1 MSACAMP
8 KGFHRS
14 ANAEGEPGFTRAK
27 RNRSAASTDANTC
40 SSSTQRQS
48 LAAMAVTASSTT
60 AGFAPGATTNTRNVR
75 DSDID
80 ERFDSCDSTPL
91 IPSLGRL
98 TERSDD
104 LAETVPCVG

>member
-1 MSACAMP
+1 MP
-8 KGFHRS
+8 KCLHRS
-14 ANAEGEPGFTRAK
+14 ASAEVVPGFNRAA

-48 LAAMAVTASSTT
+48 LAAMAVTAASTT
-60 AGFAPGATTNTRNVR
+60 AGVGPGATTNTRNVR

-91 IPSLGRL
+91 ITSLGRV
-98 TERSDD
+98 TERSDE
-104 LAETVPCVG
+104 LAKTVPCVGGAS